1 MDQISTGLLF
11 ALLAL
16 MIIISAYFSSSETG
30 MMTLNRYK
38 LRHLASQGHKGA
50 QRVEKLLSRTDR
62 LLGLILIGNNLVN
75 IIASAIATIIGMRLY
90 GDAGVAIATAI
101 LTIVILVFAEV
112 TPKTVAALYPEKV
125 SYTSSILL
133 NILMKLLYPLVWFV
147 NGITNGFLF
156 ILGVKKDTNSASNI
170 NSEELRTI
178 VNEAGS
184 LIPRRHQNMLL
195 SILDLENVTVEE
207 LMIPRNEI
215 AAINVNDD
223 WKSIVRQLSHSAHGR
238 IVLYRDN
245 IDEVVGMLRV
255 REAYRLMMDKNDF
268 SKENLLRAA
277 DEVYFIPEGT
287 PLNIQLLKF
296 QRNKE
301 RIGLIVDEYGDI
313 QGLITVED
321 ILEEIVGEFTT
332 SIAPTLAEEITPQKD
347 GSLLIEGSAN
357 IRDLNKSLNWQLPT
371 DGPRTLNGFILEHLE
386 YIPEEN
392 IKVDIS
398 GHKMEIIE
406 VSGNMIK
413 LVKVLPMHSA
423 ATIDTETNTDTEQES
438 KTP

>member
-1 MDQISTGLLF
+1 
-11 ALLAL
+11 
-16 MIIISAYFSSSETG
+16 
-30 MMTLNRYK
+30 
-38 LRHLASQGHKGA
+38 
-50 QRVEKLLSRTDR
+50 
-62 LLGLILIGNNLVN
+62 
-75 IIASAIATIIGMRLY
+75 
-90 GDAGVAIATAI
+90 
-101 LTIVILVFAEV
+101 
-112 TPKTVAALYPEKV
+112 
-125 SYTSSILL
+125 
-133 NILMKLLYPLVWFV
+133 MKLLYPLVWFV

-156 ILGVKKDTNSASNI
+156 ILRVKKDNNSGSNI

-184 LIPRRHQNMLL
+184 LIPRRHQDMLI

-223 WKSIVRQLSHSAHGR
+223 WKTIVRQLSHSSHGR

-332 SIAPTLAEEITPQKD
+332 SIAPTLAEEITLQKD

-386 YIPEEN
+386 YIPDEKFTVN
-392 IKVDIS
+392 IA
-398 GHKMEIIE
+398 GHNMEIIA

-413 LVKVLPMHSA
+413 LVKVLPMNSNPEKNP
-423 ATIDTETNTDTEQES
+423 ETDSEQEPNS
-438 KTP
+438 L